1 MITVNKEEKRIDI
14 SGEPYEIVSLLID
27 MQEYK
32 VPLSSGEGCLT
43 NIQENLD
50 EVKAYAVELEVTTK
64 EPETE

>member
-1 MITVNKEEKRIDI
+1 MIVINKEEKRIDI
-14 SGEPYEIVSLLID
+14 SGEPYEMVLLVID
-27 MQEYK
+27 WEEYK